1 MPLKKGTSQKT
12 ISANISELNKA
23 KSSKSRHKAINTLD
37 SKKGISKKKA
47 KQRLSVAIALQKAG
61 KRDKRRTT

>member
-23 KSSKSRHKAINTLD
+23 KPSKGRQKAINTLA

>member
-1 MPLKKGTSQKT
+1 MPLKKGTSKRT
-12 ISANISELNKA
+12 ISANISELTRAKA
-23 KSSKSRHKAINTLD
+23 SKSRQKAINTLA

>member
-23 KSSKSRHKAINTLD
+23 KTSKSRQKAINTLA

>member
-23 KSSKSRHKAINTLD
+23 KASKTRQKANNTLA
-37 SKKGISKKKA
+37 SKKGISK
-47 KQRLSVAIALQKAG
+47 
-61 KRDKRRTT
+61 

>member
-1 MPLKKGTSQKT
+1 MPLKKGSSQKT
-12 ISANISELNKA
+12 ISANISELNK
-23 KSSKSRHKAINTLD
+23 SKVSKGRQKAINTLA

-61 KRDKRRTT
+61 KRDKRRRT

>member
-1 MPLKKGTSQKT
+1 MPLKKGTSQRT

-23 KSSKSRHKAINTLD
+23 KPSKSRQKAINTLA